1 MTQNDRLSTEIHFL
15 HPHPLAV
22 ISLRIPWVKELQSGQ
37 MLTGYWGMT
46 EAERA
51 SHDALLLNEKRWQD
65 MPASERKSYL
75 ETLLLHTMMGYNITL
90 SLLDD
95 PQYAEFRE
103 HITSVLTSFSCRQEK
118 LLRYIE
124 NIQA

>member
-1 MTQNDRLSTEIHFL
+1 
-15 HPHPLAV
+15 
-22 ISLRIPWVKELQSGQ
+22 VKELQSGH

-51 SHDALLLNEKRWQD
+51 SHDALLLNEKRWQH

-75 ETLLLHTMMGYNITL
+75 ETLPLHTMMGYDITL

-95 PQYAEFRE
+95 PQYAGFRE
-103 HITSVLTSFSCRQEK
+103 HIKSVLASFSCRQEK
-118 LLRYIE
+118 LLQYIE

>member
-1 MTQNDRLSTEIHFL
+1 M
-15 HPHPLAV
+15 
-22 ISLRIPWVKELQSGQ
+22 KELQSGR
-37 MLTGYWGMT
+37 MLTGYWSMS

-51 SHDALLLNEKRWQD
+51 SHDALLLNEERWQH

-95 PQYAEFRE
+95 PHYEELRQQ
-103 HITSVLTSFSCRQEK
+103 ITSVLVSFSCRQEK

>member
-1 MTQNDRLSTEIHFL
+1 MTAE
-15 HPHPLAV
+15 
-22 ISLRIPWVKELQSGQ
+22 
-37 MLTGYWGMT
+37 
-46 EAERA
+46 ERA
-51 SHDALLLNEKRWQD
+51 SHDTLLLNEERWKNL
-65 MPASERKSYL
+65 PASERKSYL

-103 HITSVLTSFSCRQEK
+103 HIKSVLASFSCRQEK
-118 LLRYIE
+118 LLQYIE

>member
-1 MTQNDRLSTEIHFL
+1 MNEQ
-15 HPHPLAV
+15 
-22 ISLRIPWVKELQSGQ
+22 QSGH
-37 MLTGYWGMT
+37 MLTGYWGMS

-51 SHDALLLNEKRWQD
+51 SHDALLLNEERWQD

-75 ETLLLHTMMGYNITL
+75 ETLLLHTMVGYNITL

-95 PQYAEFRE
+95 PQYEELHE
-103 HITSVLTSFSCRQEK
+103 HIKSVLASFSCRQEK

>member
-1 MTQNDRLSTEIHFL
+1 M
-15 HPHPLAV
+15 
-22 ISLRIPWVKELQSGQ
+22 KELQSGR
-37 MLTGYWGMT
+37 MLIGYWGMT

-51 SHDALLLNEKRWQD
+51 SHDALLLNEDRWQD
-65 MPASERKSYL
+65 MPTSERKRYL
-75 ETLLLHTMMGYNITL
+75 ETLLLRTMMGYNITL

-103 HITSVLTSFSCRQEK
+103 HIKSVLASFSCRQEK

-124 NIQA
+124 HM

>member
-1 MTQNDRLSTEIHFL
+1 M
-15 HPHPLAV
+15 
-22 ISLRIPWVKELQSGQ
+22 KELQSGH

-51 SHDALLLNEKRWQD
+51 SHDALLLNEERWQD

-75 ETLLLHTMMGYNITL
+75 ETLLLHTMIGYNITL
-90 SLLDD
+90 SLLND

-103 HITSVLTSFSCRQEK
+103 HITSVLASFSCRQEK

>member
-1 MTQNDRLSTEIHFL
+1 M
-15 HPHPLAV
+15 
-22 ISLRIPWVKELQSGQ
+22 KELQSGH
-37 MLTGYWGMT
+37 MLTGYWGMS

-51 SHDALLLNEKRWQD
+51 SHDALLLNEDRWQD

-103 HITSVLTSFSCRQEK
+103 HITSVLASFSCRQEK